1 MVAVARAP
9 ATYED
14 AAEGCGTEEVVAEVT
29 ATPAQDSTKITT
41 GGAPGPRF
49 FMKLLTIIIQ
59 YTQYKP
65 MPDGGFFF
73 YFLLFSLFYLFC
85 LQTSIEI

>member
-49 FMKLLTIIIQ
+49 LWNYWQ
-59 YTQYKP
+59 
-65 MPDGGFFF
+65 
-73 YFLLFSLFYLFC
+73 
-85 LQTSIEI
+85 

>member
-1 MVAVARAP
+1 MRATVQARHPTRTATGVMVAVARAP
-9 ATYED
+9 ATYKD

-49 FMKLLTIIIQ
+49 L
-59 YTQYKP
+59 
-65 MPDGGFFF
+65 
-73 YFLLFSLFYLFC
+73 
-85 LQTSIEI
+85 